1 MTETRRRAKSTL
13 AEKVVAPLV
22 AAATSA
28 VVGYLVRKGPRF
40 VERTLLPKL
49 REAGRGAG
57 DAAGTL
63 PERAKSVLSGAGDV
77 AETLTERARSASGGA
92 ARSAGGGSTRP
103 TRSADELE
111 RRRRARARH
120 RATRRKST
128 S

>member
-1 MTETRRRAKSTL
+1 MAETKRAAKGAL
-13 AEKVVAPLV
+13 AEKIVAPLV

-28 VVGYLVRKGPRF
+28 VVGYLVRKGPRY
-40 VERTLLPKL
+40 VEQMLLPKL

-77 AETLTERARSASGGA
+77 AETLTERARSVGGGA
-92 ARSAGGGSTRP
+92 ARVTGGRTTRP
-103 TRSADELE
+103 ARSADELE
-111 RRRRARARH
+111 RRRRSRARH
-120 RATRRKST
+120 RAARRNST